1 MTQTTGM
8 SEPRRAFTGLMTEAR
23 GKWGW
28 FVALGILFVVLGF
41 GALSNLLLATIATIF
56 YIGVLMIVAGA
67 FQIVHAFRVKDWRG
81 FFLWGLGGFFYAAAG
96 TTIVLDP
103 TIASIVLTLILAVFT
118 IASGFMRL
126 LLSFRAREDRG
137 WGWLFASGLLTAIA
151 GLAFLLGWP
160 LNSLWLL
167 GLLLSVDLV
176 FQGCTLI
183 GLGLQLRDVR

>member
-8 SEPRRAFTGLMTEAR
+8 SEPRRAFTGLMTEAQ

-28 FVALGILFVVLGF
+28 FVVLGIFVVLGF

-67 FQIVHAFRVKDWRG
+67 FQIVHALRVKDWRG

-96 TTIVLDP
+96 MTIVLDP
-103 TIASIVLTLILAVFT
+103 AIASLVLTLILAVFT
-118 IASGFMRL
+118 IASGLMRL
-126 LLSFRAREDRG
+126 LLSFRARGDRG

-183 GLGLQLRDVR
+183 GLGLQLRDSR

>member
-1 MTQTTGM
+1 MAQTSGM
-8 SEPRRAFTGLMTEAR
+8 SEPKRAFTGLMTEAR

-28 FVALGILFVVLGF
+28 FVVLGILFIVLGF

-56 YIGVLMIVAGA
+56 YIGVLMIIAGA
-67 FQIVHAFRVKDWRG
+67 FQIVHAFRVKNWRG

-103 TIASIVLTLILAVFT
+103 AIASLVLTLILAVFT
-118 IASGFMRL
+118 IASGLMRL
-126 LLSFRAREDRG
+126 LLGFRARGDRG

-151 GLAFLLGWP
+151 GLTFLLGWP

-183 GLGLQLRDVR
+183 GLGLQLRDAR